1 MMGDSV
7 GGRHATSEADDWCNA
22 IRIYPIL
29 GIYPMATCNAT
40 ACFARMEDIRV
51 QFGKLLRGRRRERG
65 LTQEEL
71 AFRAGMDVTYLS
83 DLERGKWNPSL
94 AMIVDLARGLSV
106 HPSELLIG
114 LQVDQADATGT
125 EDPIL
130 PERKRGGH

>member
-1 MMGDSV
+1 
-7 GGRHATSEADDWCNA
+7 
-22 IRIYPIL
+22 
-29 GIYPMATCNAT
+29 MATWNAT

-94 AMIVDLARGLSV
+94 AMIVDLARGLKV
-106 HPSELLIG
+106 HPSDLLLD
-114 LQVDQADATGT
+114 LQVEQADAT
-125 EDPIL
+125 EADDPIL

>member
-1 MMGDSV
+1 
-7 GGRHATSEADDWCNA
+7 
-22 IRIYPIL
+22 
-29 GIYPMATCNAT
+29 
-40 ACFARMEDIRV
+40 
-51 QFGKLLRGRRRERG
+51 
-65 LTQEEL
+65 
-71 AFRAGMDVTYLS
+71 MDVTYLS